1 MKIFS
6 IIYRYLAVAAL
17 LAVTAACAD
26 DNILPAQE
34 GECVPVSLKVNISLP
49 DMPAMSRSEMIDGL
63 DRRVESL
70 WVGVYNVASGER
82 TGSTVIRPAT
92 IVTEHQNQII
102 ADFKAMSGNSYIVA
116 VANYEGRQVIDSND
130 NKVDFAAALDA
141 ADTWEKFIGMSTMFD
156 AEGDIHPDVPVN
168 AVLMSGHYLSSH
180 ANGDYRA
187 IEPVAIPK
195 TGVIGT
201 GAIHLRR
208 LISQVKFN
216 VTYNTANISS
226 FEIESWSVYN
236 VPNQSWVAE
245 TERETPNAGDIRT
258 VGAGGSYQHTIPTNI
273 TSTVTAAD
281 GGKSW
286 QFDWWQLEN
295 KRTGLGH
302 VTTYADHE
310 VEFKNDADKTNTGLY
325 KSLVPT
331 AASTDDP
338 NNNATFVELRIRM
351 AMTVDENGNRLADGQ
366 VRIVDGVYTV
376 HLGYCEGNDPDKSRD
391 FNCRRNTKYT
401 YNVTVNNV
409 NDIYVEAHSDRENS
423 PGAEGI
429 ISDVTDRFVELDAHY
444 GVYNIYLS
452 ETDLNRFEYMIRC
465 FDGNGARIDIDSTNE
480 TSVPAPR
487 SADRKYLD
495 WVEIRSTTGADVL
508 SEYKPQGYTADGKIT
523 YTLDTFKAGVKAGT
537 IKAGY
542 YTVFFN
548 EYVYEDATDGNENGS
563 TAWKEYVNKPDRQV
577 WIRVEEAQSSD
588 GESIHFKSKYA
599 FSQKSIQTYYN
610 TASAE
615 TTTALGME
623 HINESFGLNLRSQWK
638 YGSSVDNG
646 RFNTA
651 AYAAN
656 ARSGYWSASS
666 FADNT
671 YYWDN
676 FVTDTE
682 LQTVNAINNQ
692 GVVQA
697 AFDKNNPRP
706 LPALKQINW
715 SGSYDYDFK
724 YDPDQSTDAVKI
736 IEAANACMN
745 RNRDLDGD
753 GKIDINEIR
762 WYIPTVNV
770 YIRMILGRRSL
781 ATPIMDYSKH
791 TNLGYTGE
799 TVKTEIG
806 NATENGLATSLMM
819 YGSNSFYIANN
830 NEYKGNNILW
840 AMEGTSTSRWGQYC
854 LYPWNVRCVRNLG
867 TNMSELSKEGK
878 VKAAYQKREGTDNII
893 EMVYYDPSSV
903 RQEKLTSIPPHDI
916 ANQDYNRC
924 YKAFQYS
931 TTFSVSQ
938 LNDSKL
944 YSSDWAAWLSKSN
957 PCDNLSGLSG
967 TGWRIP
973 NQKEIAIMNTLGVAI
988 DNFLPSATFS
998 HYDKTG
1004 TALEDISDLNIN
1016 DFKIMC
1022 IRPDRDGTQYN
1033 YNELYGTMRVRCVR
1047 DVD

>member
-6 IIYRYLAVAAL
+6 IIYRYIAIAAL

-26 DNILPAQE
+26 DLSLPAQE

-92 IVTEHQNQII
+92 IVPEHGNQII

-116 VANYEGRQVIDSND
+116 VANYEGRQVIDSDN

-156 AEGDIHPDVPVN
+156 ADGDIHPDVPVN
-168 AVLMSGHYLSSH
+168 AVLMSGHYLASH

-187 IEPVAIPK
+187 IEPVAVPK

-258 VGAGGSYQHTIPTNI
+258 VGTGGSYQHTIPTNI

-302 VTTYADHE
+302 VTTYADRE
-310 VEFKNDADKTNTGLY
+310 VEFKNDADNTNTGLY

-401 YNVTVNNV
+401 YNVTVNNI

-623 HINESFGLNLRSQWK
+623 HTNESFGLNLRRNFI
-638 YGSSVDNG
+638 YGSSEDNG

-651 AYAAN
+651 AFIVN
-656 ARSGYWSASS
+656 AQSNYWNESS
-666 FADNT
+666 WKDDT
-671 YYWDN
+671 YEWGDRYVN
-676 FVTDTE
+676 LSVS
-682 LQTVNAINNQ
+682 QTVNAINNQ
-692 GVVQA
+692 GVTQA
-697 AFDKNNPRP
+697 AFDKNNPLP
-706 LPALKQINW
+706 LPALMGI
-715 SGSYDYDFK
+715 SGTKTD
-724 YDPDQSTDAVKI
+724 YDPDQSSSPKFIDAT
-736 IEAANACMN
+736 NACMN

-762 WYIPTVNV
+762 WYVPTVNV

-781 ATPIMDYSKH
+781 STPIMDYDNHPRLPYPTGK
-791 TNLGYTGE
+791 NDNGY
-799 TVKTEIG
+799 VS
-806 NATENGLATSLMM
+806 SLLLF
-819 YGSNSFYIANN
+819 GSNSS
-830 NEYKGNNILW
+830 GNCILW
-840 AMEGTSTSRWGQYC
+840 AMEGTSTCGWNQYNQE
-854 LYPWNVRCVRNLG
+854 PWNIRCVRNLG
-867 TNMSELSKEGK
+867 TDMTTLSKNGK
-878 VKAAYQKREGTDNII
+878 VDPAYQRRSGTTDVI
-893 EMVYYDPSSV
+893 EMTYYDPSSI
-903 RQEKLTSIPPHDI
+903 RQEKITSIPPHDI

-931 TTFSVSQ
+931 DVQYFNNLSGY
-938 LNDSKL
+938 NA
-944 YSSDWAAWLSKSN
+944 YNSDWARWLREGN
-957 PCDNLSGLSG
+957 PCANLNSATNGY
-967 TGWRIP
+967 GWRIP
-973 NQKEIAIMNTLGVAI
+973 NQKEISILYSLGI
-988 DNFLPSATFS
+988 YPTSYGFTPSATFS
-998 HYDKTG
+998 HYNTDGK
-1004 TALEDISDLNIN
+1004 ALDNISDLSVDNY
-1016 DFKIMC
+1016 KIMC
-1022 IRPDRDGTQYN
+1022 ITSQPTTTQQP
-1033 YNELYGTMRVRCVR
+1033 YGTIKGNPHVRCVR

>member
-6 IIYRYLAVAAL
+6 IIYRYIAVAAL
-17 LAVTAACAD
+17 LAVTAACTD
-26 DNILPAQE
+26 DINLPAQE
-34 GECVPVSLKVNISLP
+34 GECVPVSLKVNIILP

-63 DRRVESL
+63 DRQVESL

-82 TGSTVIRPAT
+82 TGSTIMRPAT
-92 IVTEHQNQII
+92 IFTEHQNQII
-102 ADFKAMSGNSYIVA
+102 ADIKAMSGNSYIVA
-116 VANYEGRQVIDSND
+116 VANYQDRYVLDSAVK
-130 NKVDFAAALDA
+130 KVDFATALDA

-156 AEGDIHPDVPVN
+156 ADGDIHPDVPVN
-168 AVLMSGHYLSSH
+168 SVLMSGHFLSSH

-187 IEPVAIPK
+187 IEPVVIPK

-226 FEIESWSVYN
+226 FEIESWTVGN
-236 VPNQSWVAE
+236 LPNQSWVAE

-258 VGAGGSYQHTIPTNI
+258 VGTNGSYQHTIPTNI
-273 TSTVTAAD
+273 TTTVTAAD
-281 GGKSW
+281 GRKSW

-302 VTTYADHE
+302 VTTYADRE

-351 AMTVDENGNRLADGQ
+351 AMTVDENGNKLADGQ
-366 VRIVDGVYTV
+366 VRIVDGTYTV

-401 YNVTVNNV
+401 YNVTVNNI
-409 NDIYVEAHSDRENS
+409 NDIYVEAHSDRENA
-423 PGAEGI
+423 PGAEGV

-452 ETDLNRFEYMIRC
+452 ESDLNRFEYMIRC

-480 TSVPAPR
+480 TSVPAPK
-487 SADRKYLD
+487 SSNRKYLD

-508 SEYKPQGYTADGKIT
+508 SEYKPQRYTADGKIT
-523 YTLDTFKAGVKAGT
+523 YTLDTFKAGIKAGT

-548 EYVYEDATDGNENGS
+548 EYVYEDANDGNENGS

-588 GESIHFKSKYA
+588 GESIHFRSKYA

-610 TASAE
+610 MASDE
-615 TTTALGME
+615 TTTAIGME
-623 HINESFGLNLRSQWK
+623 HVNESFGLNLRRNFI
-638 YGSSVDNG
+638 YGSSEDNG

-651 AYAAN
+651 AFIVN
-656 ARSGYWSASS
+656 AQSNDWNASS
-666 FADNT
+666 WIDDT
-671 YYWDN
+671 YKWDDRYVN
-676 FVTDTE
+676 QSAPQ
-682 LQTVNAINNQ
+682 LINAINNQ
-692 GVVQA
+692 GVIQA
-697 AFDKNNPRP
+697 AFDKNNPLP
-706 LPALKQINW
+706 LPALAEI
-715 SGSYDYDFK
+715 SGTK
-724 YDPDQSTDAVKI
+724 TIYDPDQSSLSKF
-736 IEAANACMN
+736 IEATNACMN

-762 WYIPTVNV
+762 WYVPTVNV

-781 ATPIMDYSKH
+781 STPIMDYDNHPRLPYPAEK
-791 TNLGYTGE
+791 
-799 TVKTEIG
+799 K
-806 NATENGLATSLMM
+806 ENGYASSLLFF
-819 YGSNSFYIANN
+819 GSNSS
-830 NEYKGNNILW
+830 GNCILW
-840 AMEGTSTSRWGQYC
+840 AMEGTSTCGWNQYNQE
-854 LYPWNVRCVRNLG
+854 PWNIRCVRNLG
-867 TNMSELSKEGK
+867 TDMTTLSKNGK
-878 VKAAYQKREGTDNII
+878 VDPAYQRRSGTTDII
-893 EMVYYDPSSV
+893 EMTYYDPSSV
-903 RQEKLTSIPPHDI
+903 RQEKITSIPPHDI

-931 TTFSVSQ
+931 DVQYFNNLSGYNTY
-938 LNDSKL
+938 N
-944 YSSDWAAWLSKSN
+944 SDWARWLREGN
-957 PCDNLSGLSG
+957 PCANLNSATNGY
-967 TGWRIP
+967 GWRIP
-973 NQKEIAIMNTLGVAI
+973 NQKEISIMYSLGI
-988 DNFLPSATFS
+988 YPTYYGFTPSATFS
-998 HYDKTG
+998 HYNTDG
-1004 TALEDISDLNIN
+1004 EALNNISDLNVDN
-1016 DFKIMC
+1016 YKIMC
-1022 IRPDRDGTQYN
+1022 ITSQPTTTQQP
-1033 YNELYGTMRVRCVR
+1033 YGTIKNNPHVRCVR

>member
-6 IIYRYLAVAAL
+6 IIYRYIAVAAL
-17 LAVTAACAD
+17 LAVTAACTD
-26 DNILPAQE
+26 DISLPAQE
-34 GECVPVSLKVNISLP
+34 GESVPVSLKVNISLP

-63 DRRVESL
+63 DRQVESL

-82 TGSTVIRPAT
+82 TGSTIMRPAT
-92 IVTEHQNQII
+92 IFTEHQNQII
-102 ADFKAMSGNSYIVA
+102 ADIKAMSGNSYIVA
-116 VANYEGRQVIDSND
+116 VANYQDRYVLD
-130 NKVDFAAALDA
+130 NTGKKVDFATALDA

-156 AEGDIHPDVPVN
+156 ADGDIHPDVPVN
-168 AVLMSGHYLSSH
+168 SVLMSGHFLSSH
-180 ANGDYRA
+180 ADGDYHA
-187 IEPVAIPK
+187 IKPVVIPK

-226 FEIESWSVYN
+226 FEIESWTVVN
-236 VPNQSWVAE
+236 LPNQSWVAE

-258 VGAGGSYQHTIPTNI
+258 VGTNGSYQRTIPTNI
-273 TSTVTAAD
+273 TSTVTADD
-281 GGKSW
+281 GRKSW

-302 VTTYADHE
+302 VTTYADRE

-338 NNNATFVELRIRM
+338 DNNATFVELRIRM
-351 AMTVDENGNRLADGQ
+351 AMTVDENGNKLTDGQ
-366 VRIVDGVYTV
+366 VRIVDGTYTV

-401 YNVTVNNV
+401 YNVTVNNI
-409 NDIYVEAHSDRENS
+409 NDIYVEAHRDRENA
-423 PGAEGI
+423 PGAEGF

-452 ETDLNRFEYMIRC
+452 ESDLNRFEYMIRC
-465 FDGNGARIDIDSTNE
+465 FDGNGARIDIDSNNE
-480 TSVPAPR
+480 ASVPAPR
-487 SADRKYLD
+487 SANRKYLD

-523 YTLDTFKAGVKAGT
+523 YTLDTFKAGIKAGT
-537 IKAGY
+537 IKDGY

-548 EYVYEDATDGNENGS
+548 EYVYEDANDGNEKGS

-623 HINESFGLNLRSQWK
+623 HINESFGLNLRRDFE
-638 YGSSVDNG
+638 YGSSEDNG

-651 AYAAN
+651 AFIVDAKSNDWN
-656 ARSGYWSASS
+656 ASWIDDTYKWGGHVNQSAPQ
-666 FADNT
+666 
-671 YYWDN
+671 
-676 FVTDTE
+676 
-682 LQTVNAINNQ
+682 LINAIDNQ
-692 GVVQA
+692 GVIQD
-697 AFDKNNPRP
+697 AFDKNNPLP
-706 LPALKQINW
+706 LPALAEI
-715 SGSYDYDFK
+715 SGTK
-724 YDPDQSTDAVKI
+724 TVYDPDQSSSPKF
-736 IEAANACMN
+736 IEAINACMN

-762 WYIPTVNV
+762 WYVPTVNV

-781 ATPIMDYSKH
+781 STPIMDYDNHPQLPYPTGK
-791 TNLGYTGE
+791 NDNGY
-799 TVKTEIG
+799 VS
-806 NATENGLATSLMM
+806 SLLLF
-819 YGSNSFYIANN
+819 GSNSS
-830 NEYKGNNILW
+830 GNCILW
-840 AMEGTSTSRWGQYC
+840 AMEGTSTCGWNQYNQE
-854 LYPWNVRCVRNLG
+854 PWNIRCVRNLG
-867 TNMSELSKEGK
+867 TDMTTLSKNGK
-878 VKAAYQKREGTDNII
+878 VDPAYQRRSGTTNII
-893 EMVYYDPSSV
+893 EMTYYDPSSI
-903 RQEKLTSIPPHDI
+903 RLEKLTTIPPHDI

-931 TTFSVSQ
+931 DVQYFEN
-938 LNDSKL
+938 LNG
-944 YSSDWAAWLSKSN
+944 YNAYNSDWAIWLRVGN
-957 PCDNLSGLSG
+957 PCANLNSATNGY
-967 TGWRIP
+967 GWRIP
-973 NQKEIAIMNTLGVAI
+973 NQKEISILYSLGI
-988 DNFLPSATFS
+988 YPTYYGFTPSATFS
-998 HYDKTG
+998 HYNTDGK
-1004 TALEDISDLNIN
+1004 ALDNISGLNVGN
-1016 DFKIMC
+1016 YKIMC
-1022 IRPDRDGTQYN
+1022 ITSQPTTTQQP
-1033 YNELYGTMRVRCVR
+1033 YGTIKGNPHVRCVR
-1047 DVD
+1047 DVE

>member
-6 IIYRYLAVAAL
+6 IIYRYIAVAAL
-17 LAVTAACAD
+17 LAVTAACTD
-26 DNILPAQE
+26 DISLPAQE
-34 GECVPVSLKVNISLP
+34 GESVPVSLKVNIILP

-63 DRRVESL
+63 DRQVESL
-70 WVGVYNVASGER
+70 WVGVYNVASSER
-82 TGSTVIRPAT
+82 TGSTIMRPAT
-92 IVTEHQNQII
+92 IFTEHQNQII
-102 ADFKAMSGNSYIVA
+102 ADIKAMSGNSYIVA
-116 VANYEGRQVIDSND
+116 VANYQDRYVLDSAVK
-130 NKVDFAAALDA
+130 KVDFATALDA

-156 AEGDIHPDVPVN
+156 ADGDIHPDVPVN
-168 AVLMSGHYLSSH
+168 SVLMSGHFLSSH

-187 IEPVAIPK
+187 IEPVVIPK

-226 FEIESWSVYN
+226 FEIESWTVGN
-236 VPNQSWVAE
+236 LPNQSWVAE

-258 VGAGGSYQHTIPTNI
+258 VGTNGSYQHTIPTNI

-281 GGKSW
+281 GRKSW

-302 VTTYADHE
+302 VTTYADRE
-310 VEFKNDADKTNTGLY
+310 VEFKNDTDKTNTGLY

-351 AMTVDENGNRLADGQ
+351 AMTVDENGNKLADGQ
-366 VRIVDGVYTV
+366 VRIVDGTYTV

-401 YNVTVNNV
+401 YNVTVNNI
-409 NDIYVEAHSDRENS
+409 NDIYVEAHSDRENA
-423 PGAEGI
+423 PGAEGV

-452 ETDLNRFEYMIRC
+452 ESDLNRFEYMIRC

-480 TSVPAPR
+480 TSVPAPK
-487 SADRKYLD
+487 SANRKYLD

-523 YTLDTFKAGVKAGT
+523 YTLDSFKAGVKAGT

-548 EYVYEDATDGNENGS
+548 EYVYEDANDGNENGS

-588 GESIHFKSKYA
+588 GESIHFRSKYA

-610 TASAE
+610 MASDE
-615 TTTALGME
+615 TTTAIGME
-623 HINESFGLNLRSQWK
+623 HINESFGLNLRRNFI
-638 YGSSVDNG
+638 YGSSEDNG

-651 AYAAN
+651 AFIVN
-656 ARSGYWSASS
+656 AQSNDWNASS
-666 FADNT
+666 WIDDT
-671 YYWDN
+671 YKWGDRYVN
-676 FVTDTE
+676 QSAPQ
-682 LQTVNAINNQ
+682 LINAINNQ
-692 GVVQA
+692 GVIQA
-697 AFDKNNPRP
+697 AFDKNNPLP
-706 LPALKQINW
+706 LPALAEI
-715 SGSYDYDFK
+715 SGNK
-724 YDPDQSTDAVKI
+724 TVYDPDQSSLSKF
-736 IEAANACMN
+736 IEATNACMN

-762 WYIPTVNV
+762 WYVPTVNV

-781 ATPIMDYSKH
+781 STPIMDYDNHPRLPYPAEK
-791 TNLGYTGE
+791 
-799 TVKTEIG
+799 K
-806 NATENGLATSLMM
+806 ENGYASSLLFF
-819 YGSNSFYIANN
+819 GSNSS
-830 NEYKGNNILW
+830 GNCILW
-840 AMEGTSTSRWGQYC
+840 AMEGTSTCGWNQYNQE
-854 LYPWNVRCVRNLG
+854 PWNIRCVRNLG
-867 TNMSELSKEGK
+867 TDMTTLSKNGK
-878 VKAAYQKREGTDNII
+878 VDPAYQRRSGTTDII
-893 EMVYYDPSSV
+893 EMTYYDPSSV
-903 RQEKLTSIPPHDI
+903 RQEKITSIPPHDI

-931 TTFSVSQ
+931 DVQYF
-938 LNDSKL
+938 N
-944 YSSDWAAWLSKSN
+944 
-957 PCDNLSGLSG
+957 NLSGYNTYNNDWARWLREGNPCANLNSATNG
-967 TGWRIP
+967 YGWRIP
-973 NQKEIAIMNTLGVAI
+973 NQKEISIMYSLGI
-988 DNFLPSATFS
+988 YPIYYGFTPSATFS
-998 HYDKTG
+998 HYNTDG
-1004 TALEDISDLNIN
+1004 EALNNISDLNVDN
-1016 DFKIMC
+1016 YKIMC
-1022 IRPDRDGTQYN
+1022 ITSQPTTTQQP
-1033 YNELYGTMRVRCVR
+1033 YGTIKNNPHVRCVR
-1047 DVD
+1047 DVE

>member
-6 IIYRYLAVAAL
+6 IIYRYIAIAAL

-116 VANYEGRQVIDSND
+116 VANYEGRQVIDSDN
-130 NKVDFAAALDA
+130 NKVDFATALDA
-141 ADTWEKFIGMSTMFD
+141 ADTWKKFIGMSTMFD

-168 AVLMSGHYLSSH
+168 AVLMSGHFLSSH
-180 ANGDYRA
+180 ADGDYRA
-187 IEPVAIPK
+187 IEPVAVPK

-281 GGKSW
+281 GRKSW

-295 KRTGLGH
+295 KRMGLGH
-302 VTTYADHE
+302 VTTYADRE

-366 VRIVDGVYTV
+366 VRIVDGIYTV

-401 YNVTVNNV
+401 YNVTVNNI

-623 HINESFGLNLRSQWK
+623 HDNESFGLNLRRNFI
-638 YGSSVDNG
+638 YGSSEDNG

-651 AYAAN
+651 AFIVN
-656 ARSGYWSASS
+656 AQSNYWNESS
-666 FADNT
+666 WKDDT
-671 YYWDN
+671 YEWGDRYVN
-676 FVTDTE
+676 LSVS
-682 LQTVNAINNQ
+682 QTVNAINNQ
-692 GVVQA
+692 GVTQA
-697 AFDKNNPRP
+697 AFDKNNPLP
-706 LPALKQINW
+706 LPALMGIN
-715 SGSYDYDFK
+715 GTKTD
-724 YDPDQSTDAVKI
+724 YDPDQSSSPKFIDAT
-736 IEAANACMN
+736 NACMN

-762 WYIPTVNV
+762 WYVPTVNV

-781 ATPIMDYSKH
+781 STPIMDYDNHPRLPYPTGK
-791 TNLGYTGE
+791 NDNGY
-799 TVKTEIG
+799 VS
-806 NATENGLATSLMM
+806 SLLFF
-819 YGSNSFYIANN
+819 GSNSS
-830 NEYKGNNILW
+830 GNCILW
-840 AMEGTSTSRWGQYC
+840 AMEGTSTCGWNQYNQE
-854 LYPWNVRCVRNLG
+854 PWNIRCVRNLG
-867 TNMSELSKEGK
+867 TDMTTLSKNGK
-878 VKAAYQKREGTDNII
+878 VDPAYQRRSGTTNVI
-893 EMVYYDPSSV
+893 EMTYYDPSSI
-903 RQEKLTSIPPHDI
+903 RQEKLTTIPPHDI

-931 TTFSVSQ
+931 DVQYFNNLSGY
-938 LNDSKL
+938 NA
-944 YSSDWAAWLSKSN
+944 YNSDWARWLREGN
-957 PCDNLSGLSG
+957 PCANLNSATNGY
-967 TGWRIP
+967 GWRIP
-973 NQKEIAIMNTLGVAI
+973 NQKEISILYSLGI
-988 DNFLPSATFS
+988 YPTSYGFTPSATFS
-998 HYDKTG
+998 HYNTDG
-1004 TALEDISDLNIN
+1004 EALDNISDLSVDNY
-1016 DFKIMC
+1016 KIMC
-1022 IRPDRDGTQYN
+1022 ITSQPTTTQQP
-1033 YNELYGTMRVRCVR
+1033 YGTIKGNPHVRCVR